1 MIATLLT
8 ALALTSSPDTGLKLT
23 FVDTVSHKSNFI
35 TTDPLGNVYLVD
47 GFSINKFSAK
57 GDSLF
62 SQNFNNLRNIE
73 FLDASQSL
81 KLYAINFSF
90 NMLIILDNTLSAQN
104 QPIQL
109 DKIPIDQVSL
119 LCASNF
125 NNTMWIYDGVN
136 MLIAKTDQTFKV
148 INSSVN
154 FYSHNDLA
162 GIPNY
167 MVENDNKLY
176 INIPENGIKVFNQ
189 YCNFIQNIPV
199 QVDKKFVVRNQ
210 KIYYIEKGW
219 LKYYNMFDF
228 SFGVINTGLTDVE
241 DFSIEKNKL
250 YLKKGNAVYMA
261 DAEYEF

>member
-1 MIATLLT
+1 MNTLLIT
-8 ALALTSSPDTGLKLT
+8 AMAFLLRPDSGLQLT
-23 FVDTVSHKSNFI
+23 FVDTIVHKAEFI
-35 TTDPLGNVYLVD
+35 TTDPLGNLYTISGV
-47 GFSINKFSAK
+47 SITKFNSK

-62 SQNFNNLRNIE
+62 SQNFNDLRNIE
-73 FLDASQSL
+73 YFDASQAL
-81 KLYAINFSF
+81 KLYAVNFSF
-90 NMLIILDNTLSAQN
+90 NTLIILDNTLSAQN
-104 QPIQL
+104 NPIQL
-109 DKIPIDQVSL
+109 DKIPIEQVTL

-125 NNTMWIYDGVN
+125 NSTMWLYDGVN
-136 MLIAKTDQTFKV
+136 MQLVKTDQNFRV
-148 INSSVN
+148 LNASVN

-162 GIPNY
+162 GVPNY
-167 MVENDNKLY
+167 MVESNNNLY

-210 KIYYIEKGW
+210 KVYYLQNGL

-228 SFGVINTGLTDVE
+228 SFGEINTGLTAD

-250 YLKKGNAVYMA
+250 YIKQDDRIYCI